1 MTTNTPTI
9 AQVRDMLANAL
20 DAFKALDLATAA
32 PEHIAPLANLVKDAT
47 AYGATLH
54 AEIVRRVIL
63 EGGSLPGV
71 ATKDEI
77 KHRQWHDKEAAEA
90 LAQEQFGDKAFKRE
104 LLSPAQ
110 MEKLGDLGKQFVA
123 VASFKPEAGKRVV
136 Y

>member
-9 AQVRDMLANAL
+9 ADVQRLIEDAL
-20 DAFKALDLATAA
+20 GLLRVLDLTAA
-32 PEHIAPLANLVKDAT
+32 DPAKLAPT
-47 AYGATLH
+47 ALSLKAASDYQALLH
-54 AEIVRRVIL
+54 AEITRRVII

-71 ATKDEI
+71 ATKDEV
-77 KHRQWHDKEAAEA
+77 KHRQWHDQEAAES

-110 MEKLGDLGKQFVA
+110 MEKLGDLGKAFVA
-123 VASFKPEAGKRVV
+123 VASYKPEAGKRVV